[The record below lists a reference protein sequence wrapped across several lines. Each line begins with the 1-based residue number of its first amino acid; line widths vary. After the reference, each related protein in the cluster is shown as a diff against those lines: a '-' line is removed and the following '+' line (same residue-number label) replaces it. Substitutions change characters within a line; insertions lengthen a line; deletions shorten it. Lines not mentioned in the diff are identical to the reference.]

1 MSSSRKVPT
10 SNIGRL
16 KAGTTAKAKKDSLPV
31 GGNAMSVA
39 TAARLDLNLPA
50 YKIVINAVIAAEQ
63 AQHAAGELAN
73 PHRTSLHNYVG
84 LYIGNLED
92 SITMGTSLPS
102 ARAFF
107 GLPINKK
114 TIPLTNTDERLVFW
128 GNKIITGDAARILA
142 GGPVFT
148 GPTIA
153 QFNTVF
159 ADAETAIMLFSN
171 AKTVLTDAQN
181 AVNLKNPEMNTMIK
195 RMWDEIETTYS
206 EQSASAKRAACRQWG
221 VRYLTLGLP
230 AILTGTVTDS
240 ISGLPLAGVKLHLE
254 GVGTKFL
261 SDALGNFTIN
271 TNLYGDLTLIATLAN
286 YTTANID
293 LLMANGGTMVQDV
306 SLVHH

>member
-1 MSSSRKVPT
+1 MSSLRKVPT

-16 KAGTTAKAKKDSLPV
+16 KAATTAKTKKDSLPV

-50 YKIVINAVIAAEQ
+50 YKIVLNAVIAAEQ
-63 AQHAAGELAN
+63 AQHAASELAN
-73 PHRTSLHNYVG
+73 PHRASLHDYIG

-102 ARAFF
+102 ARGFF

-114 TIPLTNTDERLVFW
+114 STPLTNTDERLIFW
-128 GNKIITGDAARILA
+128 GNKIVTGDAARILA

-159 ADAETAIMLFSN
+159 ASAETAITLFSN

-181 AVNLKNPEMNTMIK
+181 AVNLKNPEMNRMIK

-206 EQSASAKRAACRQWG
+206 EQAAPAKRAACRQWG
-221 VRYLTLGLP
+221 VRYVTLGLP
-230 AILTGTVTDS
+230 ATLTGTVTDS
-240 ISGLPLAGVKLHLE
+240 ITGLPLAGVKLHLE
-254 GVGTKFL
+254 GVGTKFF
-261 SDALGNFTIN
+261 SDALGNYTIN
-271 TNLYGDLTLIATLAN
+271 TTLYGDLTLIATLTN

-293 LLMANGGTMVQDV
+293 LLMPNGGTMVQDV
-306 SLVHH
+306 ALVHI